1 MTQQPPRPSSARP
14 RRVPAAVGML
24 FGGACIVAFCLIVR
38 HYALNESASA
48 EPVRRPAPAPARSAV
63 TPVAAR
69 TAPAASQPA
78 APAAVEPGA
87 SISVVASVNGE
98 EITRNELAQECLKHY
113 GEATLQDLVN
123 RHLIVEECKRQK
135 INITQADVNAE
146 IERLARG
153 FSLPVE
159 HWLNMLKEERGVSPK
174 QYSEMI
180 WQILAMRA
188 LAGSRLEVTPQELRE
203 QFERQYGEAVKARM
217 IVLNDRKSAEQVRAA
232 AAAAPEQFGKLA
244 REKSVDG
251 PSASLEGLVQP
262 IRRHSGPQAIEE
274 AAFALEDGEISQVIS
289 VADQY
294 VILKREGLQPAARVS
309 LEQVKMRMIEVIR
322 DEKSRRVA
330 HEILRELQDR
340 AQVVNVM
347 NDPAKS
353 GQMPGVAALVNG
365 QKLPVRDVAEVCLDR
380 HGQDVLQGMIGRRL
394 LEQACKQ
401 HKIAVNDEEIDQEIA
416 RAAARQ
422 LPLKSDGSPD
432 VDRWLELVTGEQ
444 NVSVDI
450 YRHDAVWPSV
460 ALQKLAG
467 QHVEVTEEDL
477 KRGYEANYGPRARCL
492 AIVLDDLRRA
502 QKVWQM
508 ARDNP
513 TEEFFGELAVQY
525 SLDPGSQALRGEVP
539 PIHRHGGQP
548 ELEKAAFSLEAG
560 EISGIL
566 DVGPNR
572 WVILYG
578 QGLTKPVIDVDFA
591 SVRELIH
598 EEVRE
603 KKLRIAM
610 GEYFEKLQSTATI
623 DNYLAG
629 TVQSPAKADALRAA
643 TRPVVGAPT
652 RR

>member
-14 RRVPAAVGML
+14 RRVPAAAGML

-78 APAAVEPGA
+78 APAAVESGA

-251 PSASLEGLVQP
+251 SSASLEGLVQP
-262 IRRHSGPQAIEE
+262 IRRHSGHRAIEE